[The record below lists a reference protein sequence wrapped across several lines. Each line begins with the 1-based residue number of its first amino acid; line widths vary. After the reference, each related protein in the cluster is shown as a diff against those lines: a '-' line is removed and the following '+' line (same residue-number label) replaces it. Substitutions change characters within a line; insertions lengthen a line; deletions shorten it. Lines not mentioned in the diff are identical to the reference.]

1 MERHANF
8 SYGVSDGTVVTNA
21 LEEGSAPP
29 QADRYLSLSAI
40 SQQYAVI
47 NHSDSL
53 AINGEIT
60 ISSWVYRNDDGS
72 DWRNLYDIPGAH
84 LLEFSPSGGFDFRA
98 ENNNIDFNV
107 NGPSIPKD
115 TWTLIT
121 ATMRKVA
128 DGQYSADVFVNG
140 ELIANAPN
148 WQLGNQNNSSGV
160 RSSEQDLYLG
170 LLQSQTPW
178 NGDPFA
184 GGIDDF
190 QIWNRALSTEQIKTW
205 LYQKNTSSSASDLNG
220 QAVSYSDAKQGSL
233 VALYSFNSSDGVVV
247 IDESGNGNNGSIV
260 GAQL

>member
-1 MERHANF
+1 MLEDGTFRITSEQLLANASDVDGDTLSVVDLKLAKGEGSISSNADGSWTFAPAKDWNGVANF
-8 SYGVSDGTVVTNA
+8 SYGVSDGTAMTNA
-21 LEEGSAPP
+21 VEEGSAPP
-29 QADRYLSLSAI
+29 QADRYLSLSGI

-148 WQLGNQNNSSGV
+148 WQLGDQNNSSGV
-160 RSSEQDLYLG
+160 RSSEQDLFLG

-178 NGDPFA
+178 NGDP
-184 GGIDDF
+184 
-190 QIWNRALSTEQIKTW
+190 LSLIH
-205 LYQKNTSSSASDLNG
+205 
-220 QAVSYSDAKQGSL
+220 
-233 VALYSFNSSDGVVV
+233 
-247 IDESGNGNNGSIV
+247 I
-260 GAQL
+260 